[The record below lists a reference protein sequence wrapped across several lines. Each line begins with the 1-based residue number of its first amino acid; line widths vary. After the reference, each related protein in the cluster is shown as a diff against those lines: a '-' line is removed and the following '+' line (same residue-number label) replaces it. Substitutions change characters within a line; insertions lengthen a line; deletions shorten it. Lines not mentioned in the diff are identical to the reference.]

1 MGMLSSNHNTA
12 LMFLHR
18 LIAKIK
24 KDAIVVNIKRS
35 FFLLKEFL
43 SQFILQGNL
52 LQHQDLSL
60 LIMIHY
66 LFFLL

>member
-18 LIAKIK
+18 LIAEIK
-24 KDAIVVNIKRS
+24 KDAIVVNIKRI
-35 FFLLKEFL
+35 FFLGKEFL
-43 SQFILQGNL
+43 SPFILQGHF
-52 LQHQDLSL
+52 LQHQHLSL

-66 LFFLL
+66 LF